1 MREYCLFTD
10 SGCDLTDELIEKC
23 GISVIELEAFVD
35 DKPYKLGESGTI
47 KDFYDMLRN
56 KSGSKTSAVNFDTIE
71 GRFEEVL
78 KQDKDILY
86 IGFSSGL
93 SATTQ
98 NAMIA
103 ANELSEK
110 YPDNKIYIVDTL
122 AASLGQGMLVYLAAM
137 KKDRGADID
146 EVRNYLESIKLK
158 LAHWFTVDDLFFL
171 KRGGRVSATTAL
183 IGTALGIKPVL
194 HVDDNGKLISISKT
208 RGRKNSIDALFDRMK
223 ETAVPGENDTVFISH
238 GDCHEDAQYL
248 AERVKNEL
256 GVKEVIIGY
265 VGPVI
270 GAHSGPGTLALFFIA
285 DKR

>member
-1 MREYCLFTD
+1 MREYCIFTD
-10 SGCDLTDELIEKC
+10 SGCDLTAEQLKEYDV
-23 GISVIELEAFVD
+23 SVIELEAFVD
-35 DKPYKLGESGTI
+35 DKPFKLGEIGTI

-194 HVDDNGKLISISKT
+194 HVDDNGKLISMSKT